1 MVDRFGHYNKPP
13 ATSNISVQDVMSV
26 SSQIVNEVIN
36 PLDDRDD
43 ILQAQI
49 DGFSLGGNS
58 WQQIVL
64 VNHWSVIVDDCGSP
78 DAFNTV
84 TLQPGKIYIV
94 TVTVAIPFG
103 LRFSTGTT
111 LRGLSQRS
119 SVLVFED
126 TVGICFQGENVN
138 VQIQD
143 LRVEGGAQLF
153 EFSSIDING
162 TAPFYS
168 RDAQMVVKNSEFY
181 QVASLGR
188 ITGYNIEVRGCFF
201 NGGSL
206 TPMLR
211 VTSTQSDT
219 FYVEELIT
227 LRAVPLDPFGRLGR
241 LERLEGDG
249 EGMLESLVIRIKSI
263 SGNGVPLTWMI
274 ENGGEGYYEGAILT
288 CTAHPGFGMVVLQ
301 ARGGSVGGGC
311 TASGLVLLSPRYLG
325 LSETRFAG
333 FRGGIS
339 ASTAVLLSFD
349 SVLIGGIPLM
359 TFGVLVSGCT
369 FYPQNNET
377 AFRIG
382 YNGSVTH
389 SNVVGNIFMTSP
401 GDLFPI
407 QLSYTPETRFNAVSL
422 KSWNFSGN
430 TNLSNSVPTVDISG
444 AIAGQIGAIS
454 TGVNY
459 SAYWS
464 LGEVYDF
471 TRLNRFALYISYVAT
486 GSLGNIVTGGYV
498 RHSDSGMEAYIVRTV
513 GGSFYLTNIPV
524 GFFLLGREYLI
535 LSPSRTITETTVTI
549 SITNNNLNGGQIMY
563 TGVATKT
570 FFISIQISFS
580 VSAANSSIQF
590 AFDSHGYGG
599 LRQIILTTSSD
610 KINAVRTAVLSG
622 SVIMQEN
629 QQNSITYANVSGSS
643 LSITLYKMSVT
654 MFSTS

>member
-1 MVDRFGHYNKPP
+1 MVDRFGHYNQPQ
-13 ATSNISVQDVMSV
+13 ASSNISVQDVMSV

-64 VNHWSVIVDDCGSP
+64 VNNWSVIVDDCGSP

-94 TVTVAIPFG
+94 TVPVSIPFG
-103 LRFSTGTT
+103 LRFSAGTT

-153 EFSSIDING
+153 EFSSINING

-181 QVASLGR
+181 QVADLGR
-188 ITGYNIEVRGCFF
+188 ITGYNMEIRGCFF

-206 TPMLR
+206 VPVLR
-211 VTSTQSDT
+211 VTSTQADT
-219 FYVEELIT
+219 FYIEELVT
-227 LRAVPLDPFGRLGR
+227 LIAAPMDPS
-241 LERLEGDG
+241 

-263 SGNGVPLTWMI
+263 SDNKVPLTWMI

-325 LSETRFAG
+325 LSETRFGG

-349 SVLIGGIPLM
+349 SVLINGIPLM

-369 FYPQNNET
+369 FYPLGNET

-382 YNGSVTH
+382 YNSSVTH
-389 SNVVGNIFMTSP
+389 SNVVGNIFMTNP
-401 GDLFPI
+401 GDLFPL
-407 QLSYTPETRFNAVSL
+407 QLSYTPETRFNAISL

-430 TNLSNSVPTVDISG
+430 TNVSDSVPTVDISG

-454 TGVNY
+454 TGINY

-464 LGEVYDF
+464 LGGVYDF

-486 GSLGNIVTGGYV
+486 GSTGNIVAGGYV
-498 RHSDSGMEAYIVRTV
+498 RHSDSGMEAYIVRSV

-535 LSPSRTITETTVTI
+535 LSPSRTITATTVTI
-549 SITNNNLNGGQIMY
+549 TITNNNLNGGQIMY

-580 VSAANSSIQF
+580 VSSANSSIQF
-590 AFDSHGYGG
+590 SFDSHGYNG